1 MMSPQSSQCVRS
13 SWIGPMATV
22 LALLLTCVAGGAA
35 AEDPA
40 LPTTFVDPPVL
51 AERVA
56 KGELPPIQ
64 DRLPKVPAVA
74 AMDWPG
80 QTVGKPGGEITL
92 VMASAKDTRL
102 MVVYGYARLV
112 AYDPKFQLRP
122 DILESYEVEDGRVFT
137 FHLRPGHKW
146 SNGQPFTTEDF
157 RYYWEDVA
165 NNPDLSPS
173 GPPVQLLVEGEL
185 PKVEVID
192 ETTIRYS
199 WSKPN
204 AQFLPALAAPSPL
217 YMFRPSQYLKQFHG
231 AYADPQQLKDKIEEF
246 GQHNWAAL
254 HNRIDNMY
262 RNDIPDLPT
271 LEPWV
276 LATKPPSERYVFKRN
291 PYYYRVDAQGQQL
304 PYLDSVAMQV
314 ADSKLVPAKVAAGDA
329 DLAARYLRFD
339 NFTLLKESEARGKY
353 KVVLWE
359 TAWGSQVTLYPNLN
373 IADNEWRKLVRDVR
387 FRRALSLAIDRSEIN
402 QVIYLGLATE
412 GANTVLAQSPLFDE
426 SYLTAWAE
434 FDIDQANQLLDEIGL
449 TNRNDDEVRLLPDGR
464 PLEIIVETTGQSP
477 EEADVIDLIAE
488 TWKEIGVKLHFRPSE
503 RDTMRN
509 CVFAGECVLSVW
521 TGLENGLPTADMM
534 PWEVAPTT
542 QQQLQWPM
550 WGQYVETKGEA
561 GEPVDMPEAQKLDE
575 LLKQWTAAT
584 DTANRDAIWR
594 EMLSIFSDQVYTI
607 GTVSG
612 VPQPVVVNERLHNVP
627 KKGIY
632 SWDPGSHFGIYKP
645 DCFWLDTAATT
656 TN

>member
-1 MMSPQSSQCVRS
+1 MILQHPRRHGSSRFVS
-13 SWIGPMATV
+13 MAGW
-22 LALLLTCVAGGAA
+22 LALLLTCVAGSVTAD
-35 AEDPA
+35 DPA
-40 LPTTFVDPPVL
+40 MPSTFVDPPVL
-51 AERVA
+51 SDRVA
-56 KGELPPIQ
+56 KGELPPVQ
-64 DRLPKVPAVA
+64 ERLPKVPAVA
-74 AMDWPG
+74 AMEWPG
-80 QTVGKPGGEITL
+80 QTIGKHGGDITI

-102 MVVYGYARLV
+102 MVVYGYARLA
-112 AYDPKFQLRP
+112 AYDLNFELKP
-122 DILESYEVEDGRVFT
+122 DILESYEVEEGRVFT

-146 SNGQPFTTEDF
+146 SDGQPFTTEDF

-173 GPPVQLLVEGEL
+173 GAPVQLLVDGEA
-185 PKVEVID
+185 PKVEIID
-192 ETTIRYS
+192 ETTIRYT

-204 AQFLPALAAPSPL
+204 PQFLPALAAPSPL
-217 YMFRPSQYLKQFHG
+217 YIFRPSRYLKQFHG
-231 AYADPQQLKDKIEEF
+231 AYADPKELNDKLEES
-246 GQHNWAAL
+246 GQHNWAAM

-262 RNDIPDLPT
+262 RNDNPDLPT

-304 PYLDSVAMQV
+304 PYLDSVALQI
-314 ADSKLVPAKVAAGDA
+314 ADSKLIPAKVAAGDA

-339 NFTLLKESEARGKY
+339 NFTLLKESEANGNY

-373 IADNEWRKLVRDVR
+373 NNDPEWRKLLRDVR

-412 GANTVLAQSPLFDE
+412 GANSVLAKSPLFDE
-426 SYLTAWAE
+426 AYLSAWAE
-434 FDIDQANQLLDEIGL
+434 FDLDRANQLLDEIGL
-449 TNRNDDEVRLLPDGR
+449 TTRNDDDLRVLPDGR
-464 PLEIIVETTGQSP
+464 PLEIFIQSTGQSP
-477 EEADVIDLIAE
+477 EEMDVLDLIE
-488 TWKEIGVKLHFRPSE
+488 DTWRELGIALYPKPSE

-509 CVFAGECVLSVW
+509 SVFAGEAIMSVW

-534 PWEVAPTT
+534 PWEIAPTT

-561 GEPVDMPEAQKLDE
+561 GEAVDLPEAQALAD
-575 LLKQWTAAT
+575 LLKQWSVAS
-584 DTANRDAIWR
+584 DSANREAIWR
-594 EMLSIFSDQVYTI
+594 EMLNIFTDQVYTI

-612 VPQPVVVNERLHNVP
+612 VPQPIVLRNGLRNVP
-627 KKGIY
+627 EQGIY
-632 SWDPGSHFGIYKP
+632 SWDPGAHFGIYKP
-645 DCFWLDTAATT
+645 DSFWLDPAATT

>member
-1 MMSPQSSQCVRS
+1 
-13 SWIGPMATV
+13 MATV
-22 LALLLTCVAGGAA
+22 LALLWMCLVGRAA
-35 AEDPA
+35 ADDPA
-40 LPTTFVDPPVL
+40 MPTTFVDPPVL

-56 KGELPPIQ
+56 KGELPPAQ
-64 DRLPKVPAVA
+64 ERLPKVPALA
-74 AMDWPG
+74 AMAWPG
-80 QTVGKPGGEITL
+80 QSIGKHGGQITL

-102 MVVYGYARLV
+102 MVVYSYARLV
-112 AYDPKFQLRP
+112 AYDPNFELTP
-122 DILESYEVEDGRVFT
+122 DILESYDVEDGRVFT

-146 SNGQPFTTEDF
+146 SDGQPFTTEDF
-157 RYYWEDVA
+157 RYYWDDLA

-173 GPPVQLLVEGEL
+173 GPPVQLMVDGEL
-185 PKVEVID
+185 PKVEIID

-204 AQFLPALAAPSPL
+204 PQFLPALAAPSPL
-217 YMFRPSQYLKQFHG
+217 YIFRPSQYLKQFHG
-231 AYADPQQLKDKIEEF
+231 AYADPQELNKKIEKF

-254 HNRIDNMY
+254 HNRLDNMY
-262 RNDIPDLPT
+262 RNDNPDLPT

-291 PYYYRVDAQGQQL
+291 PYYYRIDAQGQQL
-304 PYLDSVAMQV
+304 PYLDSVAMQI
-314 ADSKLVPAKVAAGDA
+314 ADSKLIPAKVAAGDA

-339 NFTLLKESEARGKY
+339 NFTLLKESEARGEY
-353 KVVLWE
+353 KVVLWD

-373 IADNEWRKLVRDVR
+373 SADPEWRKLLRDVR

-402 QVIYLGLATE
+402 DVIYLGLATE
-412 GANTVLAQSPLFDE
+412 GSNTVLAQSPLFDE
-426 SYLTAWAE
+426 PYLAAWAE
-434 FDIDQANQLLDEIGL
+434 FDIDKANELLDEIGL
-449 TNRNDDEVRLLPDGR
+449 TDRDDDGLRLLPDGR
-464 PLEIIVETTGQSP
+464 PLVIVVETTGQSP
-477 EEADVIDLIAE
+477 EEGDVIELIAP
-488 TWKEIGVKLHFRPSE
+488 TWKEIGIKLLAKASE

-509 CVFAGECVLSVW
+509 CVFAGDCILSVW

-561 GEPVDMPEAQKLDE
+561 GEPVDIPEAQKLVE

-584 DTANRDAIWR
+584 DTANREAIWR
-594 EMLSIFSDQVYTI
+594 EMLSIFTDQVYTI

-612 VPQPVVVNERLHNVP
+612 VPQPIAVSNRLHNVP
-627 KKGIY
+627 EQGIY

-645 DCFWLDTAATT
+645 DCFWLEAAGTT

>member
-1 MMSPQSSQCVRS
+1 MMSLQSPRRAKV
-13 SWIGPMATV
+13 SWTGLIAV
-22 LALLLTCVAGGAA
+22 LAMSLACIGGGAA
-35 AEDPA
+35 ADDPA
-40 LPTTFVDPPVL
+40 LPTTFADPPGL

-64 DRLPKVPAVA
+64 ERLPKVPAVA
-74 AMDWPG
+74 GMAWPG
-80 QTVGKPGGEITL
+80 QTIGKHGGEITL

-112 AYDPKFQLRP
+112 AYDPDFALQP

-146 SNGQPFTTEDF
+146 SDGQPFTTEDF

-165 NNPDLSPS
+165 NNQDVSPS
-173 GPPVQLLVEGEL
+173 GPPVQLMVDGEL
-185 PKVEVID
+185 PKVEIID

-217 YMFRPSQYLKQFHG
+217 YIFRPSAYLKQFHG
-231 AYADPQQLKDKIEEF
+231 SYADPAELNRKIEEL

-262 RNDIPDLPT
+262 RNDNPDLPT

-276 LATKPPSERYVFKRN
+276 LVTKPPSERYVFKRN
-291 PYYYRVDAQGQQL
+291 PYYYRVDTQGQQL
-304 PYLDSVAMQV
+304 PYLDSVAMQI
-314 ADSKLVPAKVAAGDA
+314 ADSKLIAAKVAAGDA

-339 NFTLLKESEARGKY
+339 NFTLLKESEERGEY
-353 KVVLWE
+353 KVVLWD

-373 IADNEWRKLVRDVR
+373 ITDPEWRKVVRDVR
-387 FRRALSLAIDRSEIN
+387 FRRALSLAIDRSDIN
-402 QVIYLGLATE
+402 QTIYLGLGTE
-412 GANTVLAQSPLFDE
+412 GGNTVLKQSPLFDE

-434 FDIDQANQLLDEIGL
+434 LDIDRANQLLDEMGL
-449 TNRNDDEVRLLPDGR
+449 TNRNDDGLRLLPDGQ
-464 PLEIIVETTGQSP
+464 PLSIIVETTGQSP
-477 EEADVIDLIAE
+477 EEGDVLDLIVP
-488 TWKEIGVKLHFRPSE
+488 TWEEIGIELTRKSSE

-534 PWEVAPTT
+534 PWELAPTT

-550 WGQYVETKGEA
+550 WGQHVETKGEA

-584 DTANRDAIWR
+584 DSANREAIWR
-594 EMLSIFSDQVYTI
+594 EMLGIFADQVYTI

-612 VPQPVVVNERLHNVP
+612 VPQPVAVNKRLRNVP
-627 KKGIY
+627 EKGIY

-645 DCFWLDTAATT
+645 DCFWLDGADTT